1 MIKLSSILYGIAGV
15 LGLARIPGL
24 MNRRITGHVQLS
36 NTLLPQMHYMAIKSK
51 CDNTKSYVITDIYSR
66 PLDAF
71 ILRCLVDNE
80 CCEPYLKDK
89 VVTRV
94 YSSYSLNKLSLI
106 GEPLT
111 PVTFNELPS
120 TVMTALNKYTF
131 LTRLHRGIKRERH
144 GKIEKMADIY
154 LPSMSDIQVPID
166 SKP

>member
-1 MIKLSSILYGIAGV
+1 
-15 LGLARIPGL
+15 
-24 MNRRITGHVQLS
+24 
-36 NTLLPQMHYMAIKSK
+36 
-51 CDNTKSYVITDIYSR
+51 
-66 PLDAF
+66 LDAF
-71 ILRCLVDNE
+71 ILKCLVGNE
-80 CCEPYLKDK
+80 CSEPYLKDK

-131 LTRLHRGIKRERH
+131 LTRLHQGIKRERR
-144 GKIEKMADIY
+144 GKIEKRADIY
-154 LPSMSDIQVPID
+154 LPSLSDIQVPID

>member
-15 LGLARIPGL
+15 LGLARITGL

-36 NTLLPQMHYMAIKSK
+36 NALLPKMHYLAIKSK
-51 CDNTKSYVITDIYSR
+51 QDNTKSYVITDIYSK

-71 ILRCLVDNE
+71 ILKCLVDSE
-80 CCEPYLKDK
+80 CYALYLKDK

-94 YSSYSLNKLSLI
+94 YSSYSLNKLSLK

-111 PVTFNELPS
+111 PVTFNDLPS
-120 TVMTALNKYTF
+120 TVMTPINKYTF
-131 LTRLHRGIKRERH
+131 LTSLYRGIESGSKVE
-144 GKIEKMADIY
+144 KITGIH
-154 LPSMSDIQVPID
+154 LPSLSDIQVPDD